1 MVFDGQCKSGYRFFH
16 SCSPLIS
23 WFLCSLMESVWKI
36 GTLRQESWFSWEL
49 SNCFVG
55 KVHNM
60 HIGQFL
66 TCLLKP
72 VEDRISFGG
81 GEVGPLT
88 CFLIDYFLLLATI
101 SFNLLFVLCIFTY
114 CLPFQLFFVDTF
126 CENLAVL
133 LVCLNILHVWFWN
146 YSLLYLKIFLIFLL
160 FILKFS
166 FSFIFFTHD
175 FKI

>member
-60 HIGQFL
+60 HLGQFL

-72 VEDRISFGG
+72 VEDWTSFGG

-88 CFLIDYFLLLATI
+88 CQVFLDWLLPFASNNIIQPPVCSMHFHLLPAFPAVFLLTLSVRI
-101 SFNLLFVLCIFTY
+101 
-114 CLPFQLFFVDTF
+114 
-126 CENLAVL
+126 L
-133 LVCLNILHVWFWN
+133 LVF
-146 YSLLYLKIFLIFLL
+146 
-160 FILKFS
+160 
-166 FSFIFFTHD
+166 
-175 FKI
+175 